1 MTEENIGILD
11 QCVPALSDD
20 TVRCTVSADI
30 TFSDEDLPDWETISK
45 DPTSDAA
52 FLIDV
57 NQPTWL
63 AKAKDYLTQLAQL
76 KEDWDSYGSPP
87 LSSEFLKN
95 AEDFLDSIKYENFH
109 SPFIA
114 PVHGGG
120 VQFEW
125 VNNDKELEVEFIDQS
140 VIGYVKLINGKSTDE
155 GEIPLNN
162 RASAREL
169 IRWLGF
175 NE

>member
-1 MTEENIGILD
+1 MTDENIGILD

-45 DPTSDAA
+45 DSTSDSS
-52 FLIDV
+52 FLIDF

-63 AKAKDYLTQLAQL
+63 AKAKDDLKQLAQL

-87 LSSEFLKN
+87 LSPELLKN
-95 AEDFLDSIKYENFH
+95 AEEFLNNIEFENIP

-114 PVHGGG
+114 PIPGGG

-125 VNNDKELEVEFIDQS
+125 FKEGRELEVEFTDRFI
-140 VIGYVKLINGKSTDE
+140 IGYLKIVDDESVDE
-155 GEIPLNN
+155 GEITLNN

-169 IRWLGF
+169 IRWLEF
-175 NE
+175 DE

>member
-1 MTEENIGILD
+1 MVEQNIGILD

-20 TVRCTVSADI
+20 TVRCKVSADI
-30 TFSDEDLPDWETISK
+30 LLSDEDLPDWETISK
-45 DPTSDAA
+45 DSTSDAA
-52 FLIDV
+52 SLIDF

-63 AKAKDYLTQLAQL
+63 SKAKDDLKQLEQL

-87 LSSEFLKN
+87 LSPELLKN
-95 AEDFLDSIKYENFH
+95 AEDFLDSIEFENVP

-125 VNNDKELEVEFIDQS
+125 MNNDKELEVEFIDQS
-140 VIGYVKLINGKSTDE
+140 VIGYVKLINGKTTDE
-155 GEIPLNN
+155 GEMSFNN

-169 IRWLGF
+169 IRWLDF